1 MELLSVLIPCKYPDL
16 YGLLPESF
24 ILTEKVSDCKTFTEQ
39 IFMVAASESCG
50 ICYCFPGDVIASVSR
65 NVHYNR
71 NYPKIITSV
80 VYHVYICNNIIYI
93 YIYIYILYYIY
104 IIYMLYLLC
113 TYEICIYYILYILD
127 IIP

>member
-93 YIYIYILYYIY
+93 YILYYIY

>member
-93 YIYIYILYYIY
+93 YIYYITYILFICYIYYVHMKYVYIIYYIY
-104 IIYMLYLLC
+104 
-113 TYEICIYYILYILD
+113 
-127 IIP
+127 

>member
-1 MELLSVLIPCKYPDL
+1 
-16 YGLLPESF
+16 
-24 ILTEKVSDCKTFTEQ
+24 
-39 IFMVAASESCG
+39 MVAASESCG